1 MKTAKNICWVVL
13 LAALLALLSARADD
27 TPTNSPADSVPE
39 ASTNAIAPTPAQS
52 PDVSNQTPQPATN
65 SESEKAGEGTSVE
78 GNSSAGANSRL
89 QVAGPAQDVNTNNA
103 TDFPP
108 EKGLR
113 FNFRGVRLEMV
124 LNYLSTAAGFIIHL
138 KPGVDVKGEVNA
150 WSSQPLSKEEAV
162 GLLKQ
167 ALSENGYTAIQDG
180 RTLTIVRTEESKK
193 NYLPVKLGNVPA
205 NIPRNEDMVTQII
218 PVRTLNPVQ
227 LLKDIQ
233 PLLPSNTTITANES
247 ANSLVVTDTQANI
260 RRIAEIVRAL
270 DSVSSSVNIIRVFPL
285 KYADAKALAS
295 TVKELFP
302 SQDSSR
308 NNNGGNF
315 GGFPGFPGGGPPG
328 FGGNGGGNSSSD
340 SGQSPNTRVAAV
352 ADDHGNSL
360 VVSAPQEL
368 MSTIEQ
374 LVQSVDHNAEDVTQV
389 RVFHLQ
395 NADPGE
401 MADLLSSLF
410 PDDSSSQ
417 TDASR
422 QIQFG
427 GPGGGPFGPFGGGR
441 QGGNANASGDQSNRM
456 KKMGKV
462 IGVAD
467 RRTQS
472 IVVTA
477 SKSLMPEIEAVIHQ
491 LDANPAN
498 KQHIYAVSLK
508 NADPQDVA
516 NILQDLFPAS
526 STSRNSSSANSSQ
539 TSPLA
544 TRSSTLLQQSLQSSQ
559 NSSLSLG
566 SSSSGGRSG
575 P

>member
-1 MKTAKNICWVVL
+1 MKTAKKVWPVL
-13 LAALLALLSARADD
+13 LVAMIALMSARADD
-27 TPTNSPADSVPE
+27 APTNSPAQ
-39 ASTNAIAPTPAQS
+39 TPDA
-52 PDVSNQTPQPATN
+52 SNQTPQPAAN
-65 SESEKAGEGTSVE
+65 SEFGRAGEGTSAE
-78 GNSSAGANSRL
+78 GNSSKATNRHL
-89 QVAGPAQDVNTNNA
+89 QVSDSAQGVNTNNA
-103 TDFPP
+103 SDFPP

-113 FNFRGVRLEMV
+113 FNFRGVPLEMV
-124 LNYLSTAAGFIIHL
+124 LNYLSSAAGFIIHL

-150 WSSQPLSKEEAV
+150 WSNQPLSKEEAV

-167 ALSENGYTAIQDG
+167 SLSENGYTAIEDG
-180 RTLTIVRTEESKK
+180 RTLTILRTEESKK

-218 PVRTLNPVQ
+218 PVRTLNPLQ
-227 LLKDIQ
+227 LVKDLQ
-233 PLLPSNTTITANES
+233 PLLPSNTTLTANES
-247 ANSLVVTDTQANI
+247 ANSLVMTDTQANI
-260 RRIAEIVRAL
+260 RRIAEIIKAL

-328 FGGNGGGNSSSD
+328 FAGNGGGNNSSD

-360 VVSAPQEL
+360 VVSAPQDL
-368 MSTIEQ
+368 MPTIEQ
-374 LVQSVDHNAEDVTQV
+374 LVQSVDHNVEDVTQV

-417 TDASR
+417 NDASR

-427 GPGGGPFGPFGGGR
+427 GPGGPFGPFGGGR
-441 QGGNANASGDQSNRM
+441 QGGNANASSDQSNRM

-462 IGVAD
+462 NGVAD

-477 SKSLMPEIEAVIHQ
+477 AKSLMPEIEAVIHQ

-498 KQHIYAVSLK
+498 KQHIFAVSLK

-526 STSRNSSSANSSQ
+526 STSRNSSSSSSSQ

-544 TRSSTLLQQSLQSSQ
+544 TRSSTLLQQSFQSSQ
-559 NSSLSLG
+559 NSSSSLG
-566 SSSSGGRSG
+566 NSSSGGRTG

>member
-1 MKTAKNICWVVL
+1 MKTAKKICWPIL
-13 LAALLALLSARADD
+13 LVSLVTLLPVRADD
-27 TPTNSPADSVPE
+27 SPTNSPTGSDPQAK
-39 ASTNAIAPTPAQS
+39 TNSIAPSPDQS
-52 PDVSNQTPQPATN
+52 PDGSNQTPQPAT
-65 SESEKAGEGTSVE
+65 ESEFERAGEGTSAD
-78 GNSSAGANSRL
+78 GSSSKAANRHPE
-89 QVAGPAQDVNTNNA
+89 VAGPAQNANTNDA
-103 TDFPP
+103 ADFPP

-124 LNYLSTAAGFIIHL
+124 LNYLSTAAGFIIHI

-150 WSSQPLSKEEAV
+150 WSNQPLSKEEAV
-162 GLLKQ
+162 SLLKQ

-180 RTLTIVRTEESKK
+180 RTLTVLRTEDSKK

-218 PVRTLNPVQ
+218 PVRTLNPTQ
-227 LLKDIQ
+227 LMKDLQ
-233 PLLPSNTTITANES
+233 PLLPLNTTITANES
-247 ANSLVVTDTQANI
+247 ANSLVMTDTQANI
-260 RRIAEIVRAL
+260 RRIAEIVKAL
-270 DSVSSSVNIIRVFPL
+270 DSVSSSINIIRVFPL
-285 KYADAKALAS
+285 KYADAKAVAS

-308 NNNGGNF
+308 NNTGGGNF

-328 FGGNGGGNSSSD
+328 FGGNGSSD

-360 VVSAPQEL
+360 VVSAPQDL
-368 MSTIEQ
+368 MTTIEQ
-374 LVQSVDHNAEDVTQV
+374 LVQSVDHNVEDVTQV

-417 TDASR
+417 SDASR
-422 QIQFG
+422 QIQF
-427 GPGGGPFGPFGGGR
+427 GGPFGPFGGGR

-462 IGVAD
+462 TSVAD

-477 SKSLMPEIEAVIHQ
+477 SKSLMPEIEGVIHQ

-498 KQHIYAVSLK
+498 KQHIFAISLK

-526 STSRNSSSANSSQ
+526 STSRNNSSSSSTQ

-544 TRSSTLLQQSLQSSQ
+544 TRSSTLLQQSFQSSQ
-559 NSSLSLG
+559 NSSLGLG
-566 SSSSGGRSG
+566 SGSSSGGRTG